1 MPQMAPIWWFTLF
14 SMFILTYFM
23 FMMFLYFYKIYQ
35 LNMKINHKNMII
47 KNINWKW

>member
-14 SMFILTYFM
+14 MMFILTYFI
-23 FMMFLYFYKIYQ
+23 FMVFLYFHNIYQ
-35 LNMKINHKNMII
+35 LKTKMIYKNMII